1 MNKNMNSTILAF
13 LRIIGALQKKLHSS
27 SDAEC
32 KHNKIAKQQNPKT
45 PRGRVLIDGYT
56 NF

>member
-1 MNKNMNSTILAF
+1 MNSTILAF

-32 KHNKIAKQQNPKT
+32 KHNKIAKQQKVSMLLNCGVILT
-45 PRGRVLIDGYT
+45 LI
-56 NF
+56 